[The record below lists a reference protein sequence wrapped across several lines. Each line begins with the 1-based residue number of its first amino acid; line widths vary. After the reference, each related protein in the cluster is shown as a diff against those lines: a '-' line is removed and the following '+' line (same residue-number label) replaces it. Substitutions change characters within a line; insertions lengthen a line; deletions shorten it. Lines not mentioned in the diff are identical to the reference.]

1 MASISPIFCFI
12 CDPRLLQQKER
23 LGLLS
28 FPLAFEGSWIKCG
41 RIYKLPL
48 FTSRIWTRNWLLK
61 LDVIILGLTIFRKKK
76 DLHLHSLILS
86 ESFWRTASAKSIRV
100 SRFQFL
106 DFNAMFA
113 LAILIFGFQ
122 FLLAATKLIVTK
134 LIVTGGHFQN
144 LTAYEFSSNFQSL
157 QPCKQC
163 IQMLKS
169 KEKLQSICKEALAF

>member
-1 MASISPIFCFI
+1 MWTYLQVTPIHI
-12 CDPRLLQQKER
+12 AHLDTELVVEIGRDNSR
-23 LGLLS
+23 S
-28 FPLAFEGSWIKCG
+28 YNFPE
-41 RIYKLPL
+41 
-48 FTSRIWTRNWLLK
+48 
-61 LDVIILGLTIFRKKK
+61 KK